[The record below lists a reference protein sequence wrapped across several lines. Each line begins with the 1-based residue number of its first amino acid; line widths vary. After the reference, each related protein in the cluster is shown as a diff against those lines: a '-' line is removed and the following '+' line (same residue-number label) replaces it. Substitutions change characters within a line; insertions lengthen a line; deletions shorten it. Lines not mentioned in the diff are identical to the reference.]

1 MVTRYTFSE
10 RVFSLLNAAFL
21 LLFALAC
28 IYPLLYVI
36 FASFSD
42 PRLLMQHEGLML
54 SPRGFTLKG
63 YELVLKNPNIEVG
76 FLNTFFYVI
85 VGTAFSMILTCF
97 GAYALSRKRVFF
109 ARYVLIFITIT
120 MFFSGGLIPFYLT
133 VKSLGM
139 YNTRWAIII
148 PSAIST
154 WNMIIMRTSFM
165 ELPESLE
172 ESARIDGAKDF
183 TILFRIIIPLSK
195 AIMAVMVL
203 FYSVGMWNSWFNASI
218 FLGDRKYF
226 PIQLILREILVTNDK
241 SNMLQV
247 LSGISAQ
254 SESMYRQLVQYT
266 TIVVA
271 TVPILFV
278 YPFLQKYFVKGIIV
292 GSLKG

>member
-1 MVTRYTFSE
+1 MVTRDTFSE
-10 RVFSLLNAAFL
+10 RVFSFFNAIFL
-21 LLFALAC
+21 LLFTLAC

-85 VGTAFSMILTCF
+85 AGTALSMVLTCF

-109 ARYVLIFITIT
+109 AKYILIFVTIT

-139 YNTRWAIII
+139 YNTRWAILI
-148 PSAIST
+148 PGAIST

-195 AIMAVMVL
+195 AIMAVMIL

-247 LSGISAQ
+247 MSGISAQ

>member
-1 MVTRYTFSE
+1 
-10 RVFSLLNAAFL
+10 
-21 LLFALAC
+21 
-28 IYPLLYVI
+28 
-36 FASFSD
+36 
-42 PRLLMQHEGLML
+42 MQHEGLML

-148 PSAIST
+148 PGAIST